1 MVHKEEQDRKLNI
14 LIVVVSTSRT
24 AESDTSG
31 DALLKAFRGRGHSVR
46 KVICSDDEA
55 QIREAFESNPGN
67 EIFIFVGGTGPS
79 RKDVTVQSL
88 RKIANKEMIGFGE
101 MFRKESGQVLA
112 YLSNSTLLIKDRM
125 QIYCI
130 PGSPDATSTSFTLIN
145 SIMGHVYHE
154 LNKE

>member
-1 MVHKEEQDRKLNI
+1 MVHKEEQERKFNI

-24 AESDTSG
+24 EESDTSG
-31 DALLKAFRGRGHSVR
+31 DALSKAFRGRGHTVR
-46 KVICSDDEA
+46 KVICRDEEA
-55 QIREAFESNPGN
+55 QIRRAFESNPGN

-88 RKIANKEMIGFGE
+88 RKIANKEMTGFGE
-101 MFRKESGQVLA
+101 MFRKESGQVFA
-112 YLSNSTLLIKDRM
+112 YLSNSTLLIKDKM

-130 PGSPDATSTSFTLIN
+130 TGSPDATSLSFALIN